1 MAHHDQSLFV
11 IYVKYGLTDSEISA
25 SPIESL
31 QTLVKKK
38 IISILPTVEGS
49 VKRDL
54 ILVAHG
60 KGTEIASHLGRA
72 ISHESGFFVKMYF
85 GE

>member
-31 QTLVKKK
+31 QRLVKKK
-38 IISILPTVEGS
+38 IISILPKVPTVEGS

-60 KGTEIASHLGRA
+60 KGTEIASKLGRA
-72 ISHESGFFVKMYF
+72 ISHKSGFFVKM
-85 GE
+85 